1 MSYIYMKD
9 ISALYMAFKFVYCFA
24 KFLAF
29 LTLNFTFLKALYLPP
44 TVGSYYSY
52 IIPS

>member
-1 MSYIYMKD
+1 MKD
-9 ISALYMAFKFVYCFA
+9 ISALYMAFYCFA

-29 LTLNFTFLKALYLPP
+29 LTLHFTFLKALYLPP